1 MCLAVRV
8 SLCSE
13 VKAGGVNIVMMFIS
27 SKVEAAPCCVF
38 LKKEVVRCR
47 VEQGVLSG
55 GRVDAGNCVGD
66 ASSKRVTDE
75 C

>member
-13 VKAGGVNIVMMFIS
+13 VKAGGVNIVMTFIS
-27 SKVEAAPCCVF
+27 SKVEAEPCCVS
-38 LKKEVVRCR
+38 LHRKAVRCR
-47 VEQGVLSG
+47 VEQGVPSG
-55 GRVDAGNCVGD
+55 SRVDAGNCVGD